1 MENKQTL
8 KALFESGKE
17 NLCKELQ
24 TLELPRDAKRVET
37 VVKDYLNSL
46 FDSNGDFRQGLT
58 QSEDFVMQAAIKLLQ
73 AQQNMVGE
81 FTNNGWSD
89 NQVKD
94 NTETSDNTK
103 TQVGIKREQMPITL
117 GGTVVGGAAG
127 AIVLGSWG
135 AVFGAIAGTALVFYY
150 IMNQNSKQP
159 DLVGNSKPATEP
171 RNQKLD
177 VDKFTKII
185 ANICASV
192 DELIETFRSQISK
205 VVKQYENQPKPTLEA
220 NFAAFLDGIQ
230 SLVGYSRTHS
240 SDEEKYVAKVQQR
253 IEDVAE
259 LLENYDLELVNYDGN
274 NASLFEEVES
284 GNIQTPKMVFP
295 AITKKG
301 ETIRK
306 GKIFIPKK

>member
-17 NLCKELQ
+17 NLCTKLQ
-24 TLELPRDAKRVET
+24 TLELPRDAKHVET
-37 VVKDYLNSL
+37 VVTDYLNSL

-58 QSEDFVMQAAIKLLQ
+58 QSEDYVMQAAMKLLQ

-81 FTNNGWSD
+81 FANNAWSD
-89 NQVKD
+89 NQVKTD
-94 NTETSDNTK
+94 TETTDNTK
-103 TQVGIKREQMPITL
+103 TQVGIKREQMPLTL

-127 AIVLGSWG
+127 AIVLGTWG
-135 AVFGAIAGTALVFYY
+135 AVFGAIAGTALLFYH
-150 IMNQNSKQP
+150 ITNQNSKQP
-159 DLVGNSKPATEP
+159 ELGGNSKQATEP
-171 RNQKLD
+171 RNQKID
-177 VDKFTKII
+177 VDRFFKII
-185 ANICASV
+185 SNICASV
-192 DELIETFRSQISK
+192 DELIDTFRSQISK
-205 VVKQYENQPKPTLEA
+205 VIKQFETQPKPTLEA
-220 NFAAFLDGIQ
+220 NFAAILDGIQ

-240 SDEEKYVAKVQQR
+240 SDEEKYAAKVQQR

-259 LLENYDLELVNYDGN
+259 LLENYDLELINYDGN

-284 GNIQTPKMVFP
+284 SNVQTPKMVIP
-295 AITKKG
+295 AVTKKG